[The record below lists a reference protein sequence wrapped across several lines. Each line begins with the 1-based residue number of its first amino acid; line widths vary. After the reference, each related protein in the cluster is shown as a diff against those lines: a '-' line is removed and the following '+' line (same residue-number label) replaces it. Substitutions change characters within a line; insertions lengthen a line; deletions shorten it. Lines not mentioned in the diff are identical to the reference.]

1 MNFELKR
8 RKFTSLLLFSLLTLM
23 MISNFL
29 MGYFLLIISVL
40 SFLEFSNILRMYIVI
55 LSGHYYGLDTMLFV
69 HNNAG
74 WILFTFWLFLF
85 WFARFLSH
93 KDHF

>member
-8 RKFTSLLLFSLLTLM
+8 RILTSLLLFSLLSLM

-40 SFLEFSNILRMYIVI
+40 SFLEFSNIIKKK
-55 LSGHYYGLDTMLFV
+55 F
-69 HNNAG
+69 
-74 WILFTFWLFLF
+74 
-85 WFARFLSH
+85 
-93 KDHF
+93 